1 LIGLFLVILLFALL
15 LFRQNRLK
23 TEQNALML
31 EQKLLRSQ
39 MNPHFLFNSLA
50 SIQNF
55 IVTEDPDKASI
66 YLSRFSSLMRNIL
79 DSSAEEFIPLEKE
92 ISTIT
97 YYLELQKV
105 RYAGKFD
112 FNIDVDENIDEENM
126 NIPPMLAQPFIE
138 NAIEHGIK
146 HKSSKGHISI
156 SFSFNEDVIL
166 ISVEDDGVGRI
177 RAAEI
182 EKQHKKDHHSMATS
196 ITRDRLANLNRKLK
210 TKISLEIIDLKN
222 KQGEASGTKVIFSI
236 PVHH

>member
-1 LIGLFLVILLFALL
+1 
-15 LFRQNRLK
+15 
-23 TEQNALML
+23 
-31 EQKLLRSQ
+31 

-66 YLSRFSSLMRNIL
+66 YLSRFSNLMRNIL
-79 DSSAEEFIPLEKE
+79 DSSTEEFIPLEKE
-92 ISTIT
+92 IDTIT

-146 HKSSKGHISI
+146 HKTTNGNIHIRFMLEGNMI
-156 SFSFNEDVIL
+156 KFE
-166 ISVEDDGVGRI
+166 VEDDGVGRS
-177 RAAEI
+177 RALEI
-182 EKQHKKDHHSMATS
+182 EREQKKDHRSMATL
-196 ITRDRLANLNRKLK
+196 ITRDRLAIMNRKLK
-210 TKISLEIIDLKN
+210 TKISLEIIDLYN
-222 KQGEASGTKVIFSI
+222 DAGNARGTKVVFEVPLIS
-236 PVHH
+236 